1 MRIIYVA
8 LHNFVSSNNMI
19 YFKVLLKQLLTL
31 FALTCIFYSCKL
43 RNDTS
48 NNILNKTVVLS
59 FDNMNNLSDVKDTPK
74 NKDLS
79 KELTFVV
86 YVDSASCTTCE
97 LFKIGL
103 WDKIVA
109 YSREYGVNTRIKYI
123 LNAKGEQIKM
133 LTDAYSVI
141 KPRHEVYIDSN
152 GIFGNNNQFVKEKAK
167 YHVFAVDHNC
177 KIRFVG
183 NPSKN
188 EMVEDRYKDFLTN
201 YVKE

>member
-1 MRIIYVA
+1 MK
-8 LHNFVSSNNMI
+8 
-19 YFKVLLKQLLTL
+19 YFKILLIQHLILIV
-31 FALTCIFYSCKL
+31 LTCVFSSCKF

-48 NNILNKTVVLS
+48 DNILNKSVVLS
-59 FDNMNNLSDVKDTPK
+59 LDNMKSLSKVRDTNK
-74 NKDLS
+74 NKNLS

-133 LTDAYSVI
+133 LTNAYAVI
-141 KPRHEVYIDSN
+141 KTKHEVYVDSN
-152 GIFGNNNQFVKEKAK
+152 SIFENNNQFVKDKVK
-167 YHVFAVDHNC
+167 YHVFAIDRNC
-177 KIRFVG
+177 IIRFVG

-188 EMVEDRYKDFLTN
+188 EMVEDRYKDFLSL
-201 YVKE
+201 YVQE